1 MIKQTMTA
9 LLMVASLAFPITM
22 SGAEATNRATDN
34 DSTTILLRE
43 QNALLREQIAELR
56 KQNATLIDQT
66 DALADEMAE
75 VKKEHQKTVEKI
87 NRMPK
92 VSGYMQ
98 LLYDYGQSQEL
109 SSITVKRARLKVSG
123 ALAKNLTYAMQVEFA
138 SPKVLDFYFNYQP
151 WHQFG
156 VKAGMFKLPFTIEN
170 TVYSPLIVEAIEA
183 PVALAKL
190 VGFNDVCGMKNTG
203 RDLGINFQGGF
214 FPKGERL
221 ILNYD
226 LGVFNGN
233 GVSVTDNNKRKDINA
248 RLIVKPLR
256 SLQLSGAYYWGSYG
270 TENFTRNRWNAAACW
285 DNHLILRGEV
295 IGGTTGMANSE
306 GLVENVNS
314 LGYYI
319 IGGWHLPKHIDVV
332 ARYDGWQTNMKDKDT
347 RLQDGVI
354 GLAWNLPHF
363 RAQANYIF
371 TNYYGVKPNNH
382 SFQIMLTGMF

>member
-1 MIKQTMTA
+1 MKKILSLVMLMALTMC
-9 LLMVASLAFPITM
+9 VVDASAISPV
-22 SGAEATNRATDN
+22 SVQN
-34 DSTTILLRE
+34 DTT
-43 QNALLREQIAELR
+43 NALLREQNLLLREQIAALR
-56 KQNATLIDQT
+56 QQNEILLDHNDSLYDAMAAMQKDMKGTQKKID
-66 DALADEMAE
+66 
-75 VKKEHQKTVEKI
+75 
-87 NRMPK
+87 RMPK
-92 VSGYMQ
+92 VGGYMQ
-98 LLYDYGQSQEL
+98 LLYEYGKNQDL
-109 SSITVKRARLKVSG
+109 SSITVKRARLRVSG

-233 GVSVTDNNKRKDINA
+233 GVSVTDDNKRKDINA
-248 RLIVKPLR
+248 RLVVKPLR

-270 TENFTRNRWNAAACW
+270 KDNVTRNRWTAAACW

-295 IGGTTGMANSE
+295 IGGTTGMANQE
-306 GLVENVNS
+306 GLIENVNS

-332 ARYDGWQTNMKDKDT
+332 ARYDGWQTDMKDKST

-363 RAQANYIF
+363 RIQGNYIL
-371 TNYYGVKPNNH
+371 TNYYGEKPNNH
-382 SFQIMLTGMF
+382 NFQIMLTGMF

>member
-1 MIKQTMTA
+1 MKKILSLVMLMALTMC
-9 LLMVASLAFPITM
+9 VVDASAISPV
-22 SGAEATNRATDN
+22 SVQN
-34 DSTTILLRE
+34 DTT
-43 QNALLREQIAELR
+43 NALLREQNLLLREQIAALR
-56 KQNATLIDQT
+56 QQNEILLDHNDSLYDAMAAMQKDMKGTQKKID
-66 DALADEMAE
+66 
-75 VKKEHQKTVEKI
+75 
-87 NRMPK
+87 RMPK
-92 VSGYMQ
+92 VGGYMQ
-98 LLYDYGQSQEL
+98 LLYEYGKNQDL
-109 SSITVKRARLKVSG
+109 SSITVKRARLRVSG

-233 GVSVTDNNKRKDINA
+233 GVSVTDDNKRKDINA
-248 RLIVKPLR
+248 RLVVKPLR

-270 TENFTRNRWNAAACW
+270 KDNVTRNRWTAAACW

-295 IGGTTGMANSE
+295 IGGTTGMANQE
-306 GLVENVNS
+306 GLIENVNS

-332 ARYDGWQTNMKDKDT
+332 ARYDGWQTDMKDKST

-363 RAQANYIF
+363 RIQGNYIL

-382 SFQIMLTGMF
+382 NFQIMLTGMF

>member
-1 MIKQTMTA
+1 MKKILSLVMLIALTMC
-9 LLMVASLAFPITM
+9 VVDASAISPV
-22 SGAEATNRATDN
+22 SVQN
-34 DSTTILLRE
+34 DTT
-43 QNALLREQIAELR
+43 NALLREQNLLLREQIAALR
-56 KQNATLIDQT
+56 QQNEILLDHNDSLYDAMAAMQKDMKGTQKKID
-66 DALADEMAE
+66 
-75 VKKEHQKTVEKI
+75 
-87 NRMPK
+87 RMPK
-92 VSGYMQ
+92 VGGYMQ
-98 LLYDYGQSQEL
+98 LLYEYGKNQDL
-109 SSITVKRARLKVSG
+109 SSITVKRARLRVSG

-190 VGFNDVCGMKNTG
+190 IGFNDVCGMKNTG

-233 GVSVTDNNKRKDINA
+233 GVSVTDDNKRKDINA
-248 RLIVKPLR
+248 RLVVKPLR

-270 TENFTRNRWNAAACW
+270 KDNVTRNRWTAAACW

-295 IGGTTGMANSE
+295 IGGTTGMANQE
-306 GLVENVNS
+306 GLIENVNS

-319 IGGWHLPKHIDVV
+319 IGGWHLPKHIDIV
-332 ARYDGWQTNMKDKDT
+332 ARYDGWQTDMKDKST

-363 RAQANYIF
+363 RIQGNYIL

-382 SFQIMLTGMF
+382 NFQIMLTGMF

>member
-1 MIKQTMTA
+1 MKKILSLVMLMALTMC
-9 LLMVASLAFPITM
+9 VVDASAISPV
-22 SGAEATNRATDN
+22 SVQN
-34 DSTTILLRE
+34 DTT
-43 QNALLREQIAELR
+43 NALLREQNLLLREQIAALR
-56 KQNATLIDQT
+56 QQNEILLDHNDSLYDAMAAMQKDMKGTQKKID
-66 DALADEMAE
+66 
-75 VKKEHQKTVEKI
+75 
-87 NRMPK
+87 RMPK
-92 VSGYMQ
+92 VGGYMQ
-98 LLYDYGQSQEL
+98 LLYEYGKNQDL
-109 SSITVKRARLKVSG
+109 SSITVKRARLRVSG

-233 GVSVTDNNKRKDINA
+233 GVSVTDDNKRKDINA
-248 RLIVKPLR
+248 RLVVKPLR

-270 TENFTRNRWNAAACW
+270 KDNVTRNRWTAAACW

-295 IGGTTGMANSE
+295 IGGTTGMANQE
-306 GLVENVNS
+306 GLIENVNS

-332 ARYDGWQTNMKDKDT
+332 ARYDGWQTNMKDKST

-363 RAQANYIF
+363 RIQGNYIL

>member
-1 MIKQTMTA
+1 MKKILSLVMLMALTMC
-9 LLMVASLAFPITM
+9 VVDASAISPV
-22 SGAEATNRATDN
+22 SVQN
-34 DSTTILLRE
+34 DTT
-43 QNALLREQIAELR
+43 NALLREQNLLLREQIAALR
-56 KQNATLIDQT
+56 QQNEILLDHNDSLYDAMAAMQKDMKGTQKKID
-66 DALADEMAE
+66 
-75 VKKEHQKTVEKI
+75 
-87 NRMPK
+87 RMPK
-92 VSGYMQ
+92 VGGYMQ
-98 LLYDYGQSQEL
+98 LLYEYGKNQDL
-109 SSITVKRARLKVSG
+109 SSITVKRARLRVSG

-248 RLIVKPLR
+248 RLVVKPLR

-270 TENFTRNRWNAAACW
+270 KDNVTRNRWTAAACW

-295 IGGTTGMANSE
+295 IGGTTGMANQE
-306 GLVENVNS
+306 GLIENVNS

-332 ARYDGWQTNMKDKDT
+332 ARYDGWQTDMKDKST

-363 RAQANYIF
+363 RIQGNYIL

-382 SFQIMLTGMF
+382 NFQIMLTGMF

>member
-1 MIKQTMTA
+1 MKKILSLVMLMALTMC
-9 LLMVASLAFPITM
+9 VVDASAISPV
-22 SGAEATNRATDN
+22 SVQN
-34 DSTTILLRE
+34 DTT
-43 QNALLREQIAELR
+43 NALLREQNLLLREQIAALR
-56 KQNATLIDQT
+56 QQNEILLDHNDSLYDAMAAMQKDMKGTQKKID
-66 DALADEMAE
+66 
-75 VKKEHQKTVEKI
+75 
-87 NRMPK
+87 RMPK
-92 VSGYMQ
+92 VGGYMQ
-98 LLYDYGQSQEL
+98 LLYEYGKNQDL
-109 SSITVKRARLKVSG
+109 SSITVKRARLRVSG

-233 GVSVTDNNKRKDINA
+233 GVSVTDDNKRKDINA
-248 RLIVKPLR
+248 RLVVKPLR

-270 TENFTRNRWNAAACW
+270 KDNVTRNRWTAAACW

-295 IGGTTGMANSE
+295 IGGTTGMANQE
-306 GLVENVNS
+306 GLIENVNS

-332 ARYDGWQTNMKDKDT
+332 ARYDGWQTDMKDKST

-382 SFQIMLTGMF
+382 NFQIMLTGMF

>member
-1 MIKQTMTA
+1 MKKILSLVMLMALTMC
-9 LLMVASLAFPITM
+9 VVDASAISPV
-22 SGAEATNRATDN
+22 SVQN
-34 DSTTILLRE
+34 DTT
-43 QNALLREQIAELR
+43 NALLREQNLLLREQIAALR
-56 KQNATLIDQT
+56 QQNEILLDHNDSLYDAMAAMQKDMKGTQKKID
-66 DALADEMAE
+66 
-75 VKKEHQKTVEKI
+75 
-87 NRMPK
+87 RMPK
-92 VSGYMQ
+92 VGGYMQ
-98 LLYDYGQSQEL
+98 LLYEYGQSQEL
-109 SSITVKRARLKVSG
+109 SSITVKRARLRVSG

-233 GVSVTDNNKRKDINA
+233 GVSVTDDNKRKDINA
-248 RLIVKPLR
+248 RLVVKPLR

-270 TENFTRNRWNAAACW
+270 KDNVTRNRWTAAACW

-295 IGGTTGMANSE
+295 IGGTTGMANQE
-306 GLVENVNS
+306 GLIENVNS

-332 ARYDGWQTNMKDKDT
+332 ARYDGWQTDMKDKST

-363 RAQANYIF
+363 RIQGNYIL
-371 TNYYGVKPNNH
+371 TNYYGEKPNNH
-382 SFQIMLTGMF
+382 NFQIMLTGMF